1 MSKRLLSTALVAVLA
16 AAGFAPS
23 AQAAT
28 GTINIS
34 GKVLADT
41 CTIAVNG
48 GSTVTL
54 PSVMKTAFTAVG
66 SVAGATTF
74 AVALTGCDTNATS
87 ATMQFS
93 GSGIDTTTGNLKN
106 TAASGSNV
114 QVQLLNAASSD
125 AVINTNTQANAPV
138 IAIDSSTGAGTA
150 SLKAQYIATNAATT
164 AGLVTSSVSFTLT
177 YL

>member
-54 PSVMKTAFTAVG
+54 PSVMKTSFTAVG

-106 TAASGSNV
+106 TAAGGSQRLMAAWTV
-114 QVQLLNAASSD
+114 AQLAERLAAMARRSRRTRGSAASASRR
-125 AVINTNTQANAPV
+125 PRR
-138 IAIDSSTGAGTA
+138 GAA
-150 SLKAQYIATNAATT
+150 SPCVKP
-164 AGLVTSSVSFTLT
+164 
-177 YL
+177 